1 MDFFKAD
8 YDVSGWPE
16 LPVPSNWQFHSY
28 DVPTYTDVT
37 YPFENA
43 PPRIQAH
50 YNPVGSYRREFE
62 LPADWADRPIFL
74 HFAGVNS
81 AFYVWVNGCK
91 VGFNQGSHMPAEF
104 EISTLARPG
113 RNMVA
118 VEVYRW
124 CAGSYLEDQDMWRLA
139 GIFRDVF
146 VYSPPPVH
154 IRDFSVACDLGGDY
168 KDAVLRVSAQVR
180 NFSQRKSRPLTLSAS
195 LIDPLGNRCRCQMIA
210 PVEAIN

>member
-1 MDFFKAD
+1 
-8 YDVSGWPE
+8 
-16 LPVPSNWQFHSY
+16 
-28 DVPTYTDVT
+28 
-37 YPFENA
+37 
-43 PPRIQAH
+43 
-50 YNPVGSYRREFE
+50 
-62 LPADWADRPIFL
+62 
-74 HFAGVNS
+74 
-81 AFYVWVNGCK
+81 
-91 VGFNQGSHMPAEF
+91 
-104 EISTLARPG
+104 
-113 RNMVA
+113 
-118 VEVYRW
+118 
-124 CAGSYLEDQDMWRLA
+124 MWRLA